1 MDLRTSLILS
11 VAVVFMALVTSSLGL
26 NCYQCNSMS
35 DPNCGDVPKPF
46 ATHANGVATVRSDV
60 GMEPKAC
67 PAESTMCRKI
77 DQQVRG
83 HISVIRT
90 CGVEE
95 KYLMSDTAKA
105 NPLDEYNTVLQEY
118 ATEVY
123 NCREEGCNG
132 SPNLKISFLA
142 LLTVLAALIH

>member
-1 MDLRTSLILS
+1 MIEDS
-11 VAVVFMALVTSSLGL
+11 
-26 NCYQCNSMS
+26 QCPVQNSIGFFEKNFFS
-35 DPNCGDVPKPF
+35 
-46 ATHANGVATVRSDV
+46 
-60 GMEPKAC
+60 
-67 PAESTMCRKI
+67 
-77 DQQVRG
+77 VRG

-95 KYLMSDTAKA
+95 KYLLSDTAKA

-142 LLTVLAALIH
+142 LLTVLVALIH